1 MDVLSVRWAVLV
13 QRLAGRRP
21 VPGLEVTGA
30 DRFDPIAGI
39 VVVHPGELAPRE
51 RWSRRRGTVRTGL
64 AADGVRLGLGT
75 VRHRVLHGGNVDA
88 HHRRAADGVP
98 SGDRRGAIAE
108 FRPVC
113 LGAGVM
119 QALETVAGGMA
130 VRVSVSGAD
139 DGDRRLRLGK
149 PRAIT
154 AVAAAMMV
162 YFVNVQLPNGGGH
175 AGFDVDVIVRVI
187 AAQVAAGALMV
198 WARVTFG
205 LRSFHATADP
215 TEGGLVTS
223 GPYSTIRHPI
233 YTSVCLFVWA
243 GALAH
248 LSPLSGALAALEF
261 ADSLVRMI
269 AEECMLIV
277 RYPEYREYATR
288 PKRMIPFIF

>member
-1 MDVLSVRWAVLV
+1 MLRALSFVGLLAMIGAAVGMF
-13 QRLAGRRP
+13 A
-21 VPGLEVTGA
+21 TGNLFSA
-30 DRFDPIAGI
+30 
-39 VVVHPGELAPRE
+39 AP
-51 RWSRRRGTVRTGL
+51 
-64 AADGVRLGLGT
+64 A
-75 VRHRVLHGGNVDA
+75 
-88 HHRRAADGVP
+88 
-98 SGDRRGAIAE
+98 
-108 FRPVC
+108 
-113 LGAGVM
+113 
-119 QALETVAGGMA
+119 
-130 VRVSVSGAD
+130 
-139 DGDRRLRLGK
+139 
-149 PRAIT
+149 
-154 AVAAAMMV
+154 
-162 YFVNVQLPNGGGH
+162 
-175 AGFDVDVIVRVI
+175 VI

-233 YTSVCLFVWA
+233 YTLVCLFVWA

>member
-1 MDVLSVRWAVLV
+1 MLRALSFVGLLAMIGAAVGMF
-13 QRLAGRRP
+13 A
-21 VPGLEVTGA
+21 TGNLFSA
-30 DRFDPIAGI
+30 
-39 VVVHPGELAPRE
+39 AP
-51 RWSRRRGTVRTGL
+51 
-64 AADGVRLGLGT
+64 A
-75 VRHRVLHGGNVDA
+75 
-88 HHRRAADGVP
+88 
-98 SGDRRGAIAE
+98 
-108 FRPVC
+108 
-113 LGAGVM
+113 
-119 QALETVAGGMA
+119 
-130 VRVSVSGAD
+130 
-139 DGDRRLRLGK
+139 
-149 PRAIT
+149 
-154 AVAAAMMV
+154 
-162 YFVNVQLPNGGGH
+162 
-175 AGFDVDVIVRVI
+175 VI
-187 AAQVAAGALMV
+187 AAQVAAVVLMV